1 MTSEATVWRCGEEGR
16 IAHRIPRK
24 AGAEEGVV
32 TSEATVWGCGGGG
45 RCVTANVRTAPA
57 RLSCPP

>member
-32 TSEATVWGCGGGG
+32 TSEATVWGCGKD
-45 RCVTANVRTAPA
+45 RKSVV
-57 RLSCPP
+57 